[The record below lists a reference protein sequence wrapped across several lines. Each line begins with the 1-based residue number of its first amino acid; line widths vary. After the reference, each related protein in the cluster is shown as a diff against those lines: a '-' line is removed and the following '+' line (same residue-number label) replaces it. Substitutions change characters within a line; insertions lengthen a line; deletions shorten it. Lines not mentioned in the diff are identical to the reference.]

1 MLFRPSDTFSSN
13 SMYSMGAAILIA
25 SIKLGNFMQYGPGYA
40 PWLISMTVNDVII
53 KSDVRVVSG
62 I

>member
-1 MLFRPSDTFSSN
+1 MLLGPSETF
-13 SMYSMGAAILIA
+13 LIDFHVKHGPSHNDA
-25 SIKLGNFMQYGPGYA
+25 CIKHGNFMQYGARYA
-40 PWLISMTVNDVII
+40 PWLVSMTVNDVII

>member
-1 MLFRPSDTFSSN
+1 MTHFSLK
-13 SMYSMGAAILIA
+13 SMYSMGAAIMMA
-25 SIKLGNFMQYGPGYA
+25 CIKLGNFMQYRPGNA
-40 PWLISMTVNDVII
+40 PWLISMTVNDIVI